1 MDEKDTS
8 PATGGLTCCL
18 RAQFAGTF
26 DGQVGSANG
35 LCVGGLW
42 AEISGAPC
50 EDVNFLIERY
60 QKINNQPNK
69 NGSKNKP
76 SALPSQNRRPAWI
89 WVVFGGEMD
98 VR

>member
-26 DGQVGSANG
+26 DGRVGSANR

-60 QKINNQPNK
+60 QKINEKPNK
-69 NGSKNKP
+69 SGSKQKQIAP
-76 SALPSQNRRPAWI
+76 PLQTIRVAWI
-89 WVVFGGEMD
+89 WVVFGCGM
-98 VR
+98 VVG